1 MLHAYRFGTA
11 NQMHAGLLNRLA
23 AGEAET
29 LDVATSVDTQL
40 HNVLAHAQR
49 FEFDADLKTM
59 WLGSFRWNML
69 IRQYIDPVALQNF
82 LDAVGT
88 KMAKGN
94 SRGVATLRTNMVAV
108 HANASREWRKW
119 GSCMLAVTF
128 RRVPHPQITL
138 HSRTSYI
145 GYIAALDIRVAQHI
159 GQLIGERLG
168 IAVEDMSFV
177 WALDL
182 AQYHGFKS
190 MASTLMDPTHRELI
204 ENWDVD
210 DRSKPGVRIT
220 KKWLDYI
227 EREDSNGVLYGD
239 MKFGQYRRIRK
250 RYHTELLGI
259 DPENN
264 PYAGGDHSV
273 GSQRKAFGLLPSRM
287 LSTLDFSALKYSK
300 QAMVSELVSYA
311 EEDDEALGMI
321 ETMTQDMRDD

>member
-1 MLHAYRFGTA
+1 MLHAYRFGTT
-11 NQMHAGLLNRLA
+11 NQMHAGILKRLIGPA
-23 AGEAET
+23 DG
-29 LDVATSVDTQL
+29 LDVDTSVDTQL
-40 HNVLAHAQR
+40 HNVIAEAR
-49 FEFDADLKTM
+49 SFEFDADLKDM

-88 KMAKGN
+88 KMAKPRT
-94 SRGVATLRTNMVAV
+94 RGVATLRTNMVAV

-128 RRVPHPQITL
+128 RRNPYPQITL

-145 GYIAALDIRVAQHI
+145 GYIAALDIRVAQLI
-159 GQLIGERLG
+159 GQMVGERLG
-168 IAVEDMSFV
+168 IAVEDMAFV
-177 WALDL
+177 WQLDL

-190 MASTLMDPTHRELI
+190 MASTLTDPEHFETI
-204 ENWDVD
+204 KNWDIT
-210 DRSKPGVRIT
+210 DRSRPGVRIT

-227 EREDSNGVLYGD
+227 QREDDNGTLYGD

-259 DPENN
+259 DPETN

-273 GSQRKAFGLLPSRM
+273 GSQRKAFGVLPSRM
-287 LSTLDFSALKYSK
+287 LSTLDFSALAWPK

-311 EEDDEALGMI
+311 EEDDEALDMLTVI
-321 ETMTQDMRDD
+321 TQEMQEH